1 MKFLSNFMDSI
12 GRRRVITDR
21 TGKIPYLIRYYV
33 FLKDRK
39 NFPNITVHKVLVSD
53 ESHYMIYPGDW
64 GAIIL
69 KGGYWEHI
77 PLFNETTRYYR

>member
-1 MKFLSNFMDSI
+1 MIPISNVEDDNEINFMNSI

-39 NFPNITVHKVLVSD
+39 TFQ
-53 ESHYMIYPGDW
+53 
-64 GAIIL
+64 
-69 KGGYWEHI
+69 
-77 PLFNETTRYYR
+77 YYCA